1 MKLPT
6 QNICNESV
14 GRGEGG
20 RIVRRGGGLQGI
32 EWPGS
37 KGGGGGGEVLSG
49 PVSSGLCCNHC
60 ISISQ
65 GWQRT
70 TYYNVF

>member
-20 RIVRRGGGLQGI
+20 RIVRGGGVEGI
-32 EWPGS
+32 EWSGI
-37 KGGGGGGEVLSG
+37 KGGGGGGKVLSG
-49 PVSSGLCCNHC
+49 PVSSGLVLCVRRCYFA
-60 ISISQ
+60 IIA
-65 GWQRT
+65 
-70 TYYNVF
+70 